1 MRTLCLT
8 LLLALGCSGKRA
20 ADAGVDA
27 GARRG
32 PSTVQLPPTA
42 DRWSLTGT
50 LTLGA
55 DNHGA
60 AVLLLHQLG
69 SSRAE
74 WSQLVERLQRPPAVT
89 VLALDLRGHG
99 ESVQGP
105 GGSDER
111 WESFGEDPT
120 KWEGLRRDVSAG
132 VQFLRMSGGARSVVI
147 VGSSIGSTAA
157 LQGAAEL
164 DQVAGLVMISP
175 GLAYHGVDVLP
186 SVAGFAQRSQQ
197 RSPVLLVA
205 GDQDTYSVEAVSTL
219 GDAMGTVAER
229 QVYPGREHGVSL
241 CNVDPERW
249 SRVEGFIRQALGVP
263 RRIAAPAA
271 VSPSATHDG
280 GRL

>member
-1 MRTLCLT
+1 MRITTLTL
-8 LLLALGCSGKRA
+8 LLLALGCSGRRA
-20 ADAGVDA
+20 ADAGADA
-27 GARRG
+27 AARRG
-32 PSTVQLPPTA
+32 PAAVQLPPTP

-69 SSRAE
+69 STRAE

-111 WESFGEDPT
+111 WESFGEDPA
-120 KWEGLRRDVSAG
+120 KWEGLRHDALAG

-147 VGSSIGSTAA
+147 VGSSIGSSAA
-157 LQGAAEL
+157 LMAAAEL
-164 DQVAGLVMISP
+164 DQVAGLVMVSP
-175 GLAYHGVDVLP
+175 GAVYHGLDVLP
-186 SVAGFAQRSQQ
+186 SVAGFLSRSQQ
-197 RSPVLLVA
+197 RAPVLLLA
-205 GDQDTYSVEAVSTL
+205 GDQDTYSVEGVSTL

-249 SRVEGFIRQALGVP
+249 NRVETFIRRALGVP
-263 RRIAAPAA
+263 RRAPARVA
-271 VSPSATHDG
+271 PSASADG
-280 GRL
+280 GHS